1 VTWGGV
7 VMVVV
12 VLVMQAGTDP
22 GRGVQDSR
30 IQSMAQDDYMAVL
43 GSRGAGPESG
53 GRTAGAPWQSGA
65 TRARRTVP
73 FPCYAPGAPICGPDA
88 QMCPVLQ
95 DGTPQTMYWVFEG
108 PPGVAV
114 PTENQWVYVGRLC
127 LTPAQA
133 AQQAGEGAPVLTA
146 EQFRRLPLPAGVV
159 HVQPGNGRTLVN
171 VPTNVYVEARTVTL
185 PTTVLGRAV
194 QVRATPVG
202 YAWTFGD
209 GAHLD
214 THDPGAPYPDL
225 RTTHTY
231 LAPGARRVTLATT
244 YRGEYSVD
252 GAPWLPVDGTA
263 TVTGPAVALTVV
275 ATRSELVA
283 DPLPT

>member
-1 VTWGGV
+1 MKVIGLL
-7 VMVVV
+7 
-12 VLVMQAGTDP
+12 LVIAGTMAPSP
-22 GRGVQDSR
+22 GAAPDGYGLGARALGNAVGVWGNMSGV
-30 IQSMAQDDYMAVL
+30 AQE
-43 GSRGAGPESG
+43 GNPAGPKAAARS
-53 GRTAGAPWQSGA
+53 APV
-65 TRARRTVP
+65 RARKLVP
-73 FPCYAPGAPICGPDA
+73 LPCYQPGAAICGRDA
-88 QMCPVLQ
+88 QACPPAA
-95 DGTPQTMYWVFEG
+95 DNTPQTLYWIFTG
-108 PPGVAV
+108 PPGVAN
-114 PTENQWVYVGRLC
+114 PTADQWQLTEDLC

-231 LAPGARRVTLATT
+231 IAPGTRRLTLATT